1 MRNLT
6 SQKFIG
12 LKNYKNAA
20 CKSGDVFLLPHFAKM
35 YVEYSFICSIVLR
48 KDWGEFTWL
57 CFVWFIL
64 RELMIMGMLLTFY
77 ILNLTYLKL
86 LACPQM
92 FLDHGKQDFNEL
104 CSDSYRDS
112 HMPRKYPCHDCSFS
126 LSAHDSA
133 NQNVDYQPFY
143 NGLLHRTYALFTGWH
158 CQQLHI

>member
-1 MRNLT
+1 MQEWGCISTASFCLDVCWILFYMFYCIEERLRRVYLT
-6 SQKFIG
+6 
-12 LKNYKNAA
+12 
-20 CKSGDVFLLPHFAKM
+20 VFCM
-35 YVEYSFICSIVLR
+35 VYSSRIN
-48 KDWGEFTWL
+48 DQ
-57 CFVWFIL
+57 
-64 RELMIMGMLLTFY
+64 GMLLTFY

-126 LSAHDSA
+126 MSAHDSA